1 MKKYFK
7 NSIWLLIIA
16 SFLIFPLFTFGA
28 FVCLPGTS
36 ISNCQ
41 KLKLNEVYN
50 NSYGTTAE
58 TVSSQTISQK
68 VGLIISYALAFLGVI
83 FLVLTVYSGFQWMT
97 AGGNEEKITE
107 AKKRL
112 INAVLGLMIVL
123 SAYSITWFVTNKLIS
138 TTGYGVTGSG
148 TGTCNPAT
156 CLQECTEAGAYSGCC
171 TGSGDNISCECQV
184 DIEENLNCI

>member
-1 MKKYFK
+1 MKKIAIGLLTL
-7 NSIWLLIIA
+7 SILVLPVVA
-16 SFLIFPLFTFGA
+16 SAQVNNDPKFGTTFG
-28 FVCLPGTS
+28 LGTADLES
-36 ISNCQ
+36 
-41 KLKLNEVYN
+41 
-50 NSYGTTAE
+50 
-58 TVSSQTISQK
+58 TVIQIVQW
-68 VGLIISYALAFLGVI
+68 VLGFLGLVAVI
-83 FLVLTVYSGFQWMT
+83 MILIGGFQWMT